1 MMNSLTGGLMMLK
14 EMKDKLPPSERKI
27 AQFILEHPHEAIH
40 CTATQLGELSSTSS
54 AAVIR
59 LCKSLGLKGLQEL
72 KLRISGDLQKKPD
85 ASYRDIQPGEA
96 SDLIVEKVTNNSL
109 QAIKETMELVDYDT
123 LAEAVDVLRNA
134 ERIHFFG
141 VGASGIIA
149 QDAQQKF
156 MRMNKPTSAFTDLHN
171 AAMNI
176 ANVSEEDVVFGIS
189 FSGETYETAKIM
201 EIARQKGAT
210 TISLTRYG
218 QSTVTS
224 FADISLYISASR
236 EIPAPFRSG
245 ATSSRLAQLHMIDIL
260 FVNLVTEQWNEA
272 STYFNEITD
281 VMNTLK
287 GTTVKKGKPVKR
299 MIEKGG

>member
-1 MMNSLTGGLMMLK
+1 MKNSLTGGLVILN
-14 EMKDKLPPSERKI
+14 EMKDKLPPSEQKI
-27 AQFILEHPHEAIH
+27 ARFILDQPHEAIH

-72 KLRISGDLQKKPD
+72 KLRISGDLQKKPEVR
-85 ASYRDIQPGEA
+85 YRDIQPGEA
-96 SDLIVEKVTNNSL
+96 SDSIVEKMTNNSL
-109 QAIKETMELVDYDT
+109 QAIKETTELVDYPS
-123 LAEAVDVLRNA
+123 LSKAVEVLKVAEK
-134 ERIHFFG
+134 IHFFG

-156 MRMNKPTSAFTDLHN
+156 LRMNKATSAFTDLHN

-176 ANVSEEDVVFGIS
+176 ANVTEKDVVFGIS

-201 EIARQKGAT
+201 EIAKSKGAK

-218 QSTVTS
+218 QSAVTA
-224 FADISLYISASR
+224 FADISLFISASR

-260 FVNLVTEQWNEA
+260 FVNLVTNQWDEA
-272 STYFNEITD
+272 SDYFNEITD
-281 VMNTLK
+281 VMDLL
-287 GTTVKKGKPVKR
+287 KGKPARPKSS
-299 MIEKGG
+299 KTAKP

>member
-1 MMNSLTGGLMMLK
+1 MKNSLTGGLVILN
-14 EMKDKLPPSERKI
+14 EMKDKLPPSEKKI
-27 AQFILEHPHEAIH
+27 AVFILEQPHEAIH
-40 CTATQLGELSSTSS
+40 CTASQLGELSSTSS

-72 KLRISGDLQKKPD
+72 KLRISGDLQKKPE
-85 ASYRDIQPGEA
+85 ARFRDIQPGES
-96 SDLIVEKVTNNSL
+96 SDSIVEKVTNNSL
-109 QAIKETMELVDYDT
+109 QAIKETTEMVDYSV
-123 LAEAVDVLRNA
+123 LAEAVDVLKQA
-134 ERIHFFG
+134 ENIHFFG

-156 MRMNKPTSAFTDLHN
+156 LRMNKATSAFTDLHN

-176 ANVSEEDVVFGIS
+176 ANVGGQDVVVGIS

-201 EIARQKGAT
+201 EIAKKKGAK

-218 QSTVTS
+218 QSAVS
-224 FADISLYISASR
+224 AHADVPLYISASR

-260 FVNLVTEQWNEA
+260 FVNLVTDQWEQA
-272 STYFNEITD
+272 SNYFNEITD
-281 VMNTLK
+281 VMDLLK
-287 GTTVKKGKPVKR
+287 EKPSRPKQ
-299 MIEKGG
+299 EKS

>member
-1 MMNSLTGGLMMLK
+1 MKQMKNSLTGGLVILN
-14 EMKDKLPPSERKI
+14 EMKDKLPPSEKKI
-27 AQFILEHPHEAIH
+27 AEFILDQPHEAIH

-72 KLRISGDLQKKPD
+72 KLRISGDLQKKPE
-85 ASYRDIQPGEA
+85 ARYRDIQPGEP
-96 SDLIVEKVTNNSL
+96 SDSIVEKITSNSL
-109 QAIKETMELVDYDT
+109 QAIRETTEMVDYRT
-123 LAEAVDVLRNA
+123 LSEAVRLLNEA
-134 ERIHFFG
+134 GSIHFFG

-156 MRMNKPTSAFTDLHN
+156 LRMNKPTSAFTDMHN

-176 ANVSEEDVVFGIS
+176 ANVTENDVVFGIS

-201 EIARQKGAT
+201 EIAKKKGAR

-218 QSTVTS
+218 QSPVTEHT
-224 FADISLYISASR
+224 DVSLYISASR

-260 FVNLVTEQWNEA
+260 FVNVVTEQWDKA
-272 STYFNEITD
+272 SEYFHEITD
-281 VMNTLK
+281 VMDLLK
-287 GTTVKKGKPVKR
+287 GKKT
-299 MIEKGG
+299 KG

>member
-1 MMNSLTGGLMMLK
+1 MQLKDKRGEHMKNSLTGGLVMLH
-14 EMKDKLPPSERKI
+14 EMKDKLPPSEKKI
-27 AQFILEHPHEAIH
+27 AAFILDHPHEAIH
-40 CTATQLGELSSTSS
+40 CTASQLGELSSTSS

-72 KLRISGDLQKKPD
+72 KLRISGDLQKKPE
-85 ASYRDIQPGEA
+85 SGFRDIQPGEA
-96 SDLIVEKVTNNSL
+96 SDSIVEKVTNNSL
-109 QAIKETMELVDYDT
+109 QAIKESAELVDYFT
-123 LAEAVDVLRNA
+123 LSEAIKHLNKA
-134 ERIHFFG
+134 NRIHFFG

-156 MRMNKPTSAFTDLHN
+156 LRMNKATSAFTDFHN

-176 ANVSEEDVVFGIS
+176 ANVDENDVVFGIS

-201 EIARQKGAT
+201 EIAKERGAT

-218 QSTVTS
+218 QSTVTEYS
-224 FADISLYISASR
+224 DIPLYISASR

-260 FVNLVTEQWNEA
+260 FVNLVTVEWDQA
-272 STYFNEITD
+272 SEYFNEVTE

-287 GTTVKKGKPVKR
+287 GKKAKK
-299 MIEKGG
+299 

>member
-1 MMNSLTGGLMMLK
+1 MKNSLTGGLVILN
-14 EMKDKLPPSERKI
+14 EMKDKLPPSEQKI
-27 AQFILEHPHEAIH
+27 ATFILDQPHEAIH
-40 CTATQLGELSSTSS
+40 FTATQLGELSSTSS

-72 KLRISGDLQKKPD
+72 KLRISGDLQKKPEVR
-85 ASYRDIQPGEA
+85 YRDIQPGEA
-96 SDLIVEKVTNNSL
+96 SDSIVEKVTNNSL
-109 QAIKETMELVDYDT
+109 QAIKETTELVDYQSLSKAVEVLKD
-123 LAEAVDVLRNA
+123 AEK
-134 ERIHFFG
+134 IHFFG

-156 MRMNKPTSAFTDLHN
+156 LRMNKATTAFTDLHN

-176 ANVSEEDVVFGIS
+176 ANVTEKDVVFGIS

-201 EIARQKGAT
+201 EIAKSKGAA

-218 QSTVTS
+218 QSAVTV
-224 FADISLYISASR
+224 FADISLFISASR

-260 FVNLVTEQWNEA
+260 FVSLVTNQWDQA
-272 STYFNEITD
+272 SDYFNEITD
-281 VMNTLK
+281 VMDLLK
-287 GTTVKKGKPVKR
+287 GKSARPKSSKTAKP
-299 MIEKGG
+299 

>member
-1 MMNSLTGGLMMLK
+1 MKNSLTGGLVILN
-14 EMKDKLPPSERKI
+14 EMKDKLPPSEKKI
-27 AQFILEHPHEAIH
+27 AEFILDQPHEAIH

-72 KLRISGDLQKKPD
+72 KLRISGDLQKKPE
-85 ASYRDIQPGEA
+85 ARYRDIQPGEP
-96 SDLIVEKVTNNSL
+96 SDSIVEKITSNSL
-109 QAIKETMELVDYDT
+109 QAIRETTEMVDYRT
-123 LAEAVDVLRNA
+123 LSEAVKLLNEA
-134 ERIHFFG
+134 GAIHFFG

-156 MRMNKPTSAFTDLHN
+156 LRMNKPTSAFTDMHN

-176 ANVSEEDVVFGIS
+176 ANVTENDVVFGIS

-201 EIARQKGAT
+201 EIAKKKGAR

-218 QSTVTS
+218 QSPVTEH
-224 FADISLYISASR
+224 ADVSLYISASR

-260 FVNLVTEQWNEA
+260 FVNVVTEQWDKA
-272 STYFNEITD
+272 SEYFHEITD
-281 VMNTLK
+281 VMDLLK
-287 GTTVKKGKPVKR
+287 GKKT
-299 MIEKGG
+299 KG

>member
-1 MMNSLTGGLMMLK
+1 MEEMKNSLKGGLVILN

-27 AQFILEHPHEAIH
+27 AEFILDQPHEAIH

-72 KLRISGDLQKKPD
+72 KLRISGDLQKKPENRF
-85 ASYRDIQPGEA
+85 RDIQPGES
-96 SDLIVEKVTNNSL
+96 SDSIVEKVTNNSL
-109 QAIKETMELVDYDT
+109 QAIKETTEMVDYRT
-123 LAEAVDVLRNA
+123 LEKAVDVLKKA
-134 ERIHFFG
+134 DTIHFFG

-156 MRMNKPTSAFTDLHN
+156 LRMNKATSAFTDMHN

-176 ANVSEEDVVFGIS
+176 ANVKENDVVFGIS

-201 EIARQKGAT
+201 EIAKYKGAK

-218 QSTVTS
+218 QSPVTS
-224 FADISLYISASR
+224 HADVSLYISASR

-260 FVNLVTEQWNEA
+260 FVNLVTDQWNEA
-272 STYFNEITD
+272 SDYFNEITD
-281 VMNTLK
+281 VMDVL
-287 GTTVKKGKPVKR
+287 KGKPLRQK
-299 MIEKGG
+299 KAQS

>member
-1 MMNSLTGGLMMLK
+1 MEEMKNSLKGGLVILN

-27 AQFILEHPHEAIH
+27 AEFILDQPHEAIH

-72 KLRISGDLQKKPD
+72 KLRISGDLQKKPENRF
-85 ASYRDIQPGEA
+85 RDIQPGES
-96 SDLIVEKVTNNSL
+96 SDSIVEKVTNNSL
-109 QAIKETMELVDYDT
+109 QAIKETTEMVDYRT
-123 LAEAVDVLRNA
+123 LEKAVDVLRKA
-134 ERIHFFG
+134 DTIHFFG

-156 MRMNKPTSAFTDLHN
+156 LRMNKATSAFTDMHN

-176 ANVSEEDVVFGIS
+176 ANVKENDVVFGIS

-201 EIARQKGAT
+201 EIAKYKRAK

-218 QSTVTS
+218 QSPVTS
-224 FADISLYISASR
+224 HADVSLYISASR

-260 FVNLVTEQWNEA
+260 FVNLVTDQWNEA
-272 STYFNEITD
+272 SDYFNEITD
-281 VMNTLK
+281 VMDVL
-287 GTTVKKGKPVKR
+287 KGKPLRQK
-299 MIEKGG
+299 KAQS

>member
-1 MMNSLTGGLMMLK
+1 MKQMKNSLTGGLVILN
-14 EMKDKLPPSERKI
+14 EMKDKLPPSEKKI
-27 AQFILEHPHEAIH
+27 AEFILDQPHEAIH

-72 KLRISGDLQKKPD
+72 KLRISGDLQKKPE
-85 ASYRDIQPGEA
+85 ARYRDIQPGEP
-96 SDLIVEKVTNNSL
+96 SDSIVEKITSNSL
-109 QAIKETMELVDYDT
+109 QAIRETTEMVDYRT
-123 LAEAVDVLRNA
+123 LSEAVKLLNEA
-134 ERIHFFG
+134 GSIHFFG

-156 MRMNKPTSAFTDLHN
+156 LRMNKPTSAFTDMHN

-176 ANVSEEDVVFGIS
+176 ANVTENDVVFGIS

-201 EIARQKGAT
+201 EIAKKKGAR

-218 QSTVTS
+218 QSPVTEH
-224 FADISLYISASR
+224 ADVSLYISASR

-260 FVNLVTEQWNEA
+260 FVNVVTEQWDKA
-272 STYFNEITD
+272 SEYFHEITD
-281 VMNTLK
+281 VMDLLK
-287 GTTVKKGKPVKR
+287 GKKT
-299 MIEKGG
+299 KG

>member
-1 MMNSLTGGLMMLK
+1 MKNSLTGGLVILN
-14 EMKDKLPPSERKI
+14 EMKDKLPPSEKKI
-27 AQFILEHPHEAIH
+27 AEFILDQPHEAIH

-72 KLRISGDLQKKPD
+72 KLRISGDLQKKPE
-85 ASYRDIQPGEA
+85 ARYRDIQPGEP
-96 SDLIVEKVTNNSL
+96 SDSIVEKITSNSL
-109 QAIKETMELVDYDT
+109 QAIRETTEMVDYRT
-123 LAEAVDVLRNA
+123 LSEAVKLLNEA
-134 ERIHFFG
+134 GSIHFFG

-156 MRMNKPTSAFTDLHN
+156 LRMNKPTSAFTDMHN

-176 ANVSEEDVVFGIS
+176 ANVTENDVVFGIS

-201 EIARQKGAT
+201 EIAKKKGAR

-218 QSTVTS
+218 QSPVTEH
-224 FADISLYISASR
+224 ADVSLYISASR

-260 FVNLVTEQWNEA
+260 FVNVVTEQWDKA
-272 STYFNEITD
+272 SEYFHEITD
-281 VMNTLK
+281 VMDLLK
-287 GTTVKKGKPVKR
+287 GKKT
-299 MIEKGG
+299 KG

>member
-1 MMNSLTGGLMMLK
+1 MIEMKNSLTGGLVILN
-14 EMKDKLPPSERKI
+14 EMKDKLPPSEKKI
-27 AQFILEHPHEAIH
+27 AEFILDQPHEAIH

-72 KLRISGDLQKKPD
+72 KLRISGDLQKKPE
-85 ASYRDIQPGEA
+85 ARYRDIQPGEP
-96 SDLIVEKVTNNSL
+96 SDSIVEKITSNSL
-109 QAIKETMELVDYDT
+109 QAIRETTEMVDYRT
-123 LAEAVDVLRNA
+123 LSEAVKLLNEA
-134 ERIHFFG
+134 GSIHFFG

-156 MRMNKPTSAFTDLHN
+156 LRMNKPTSAFTDMHN

-176 ANVSEEDVVFGIS
+176 ANVTENDVVFGIS
-189 FSGETYETAKIM
+189 FSGETHETAKIM
-201 EIARQKGAT
+201 EIAKKKGAR

-218 QSTVTS
+218 QSPVTEH
-224 FADISLYISASR
+224 ADVSLYISASR

-260 FVNLVTEQWNEA
+260 FVNVVTEQWDKA
-272 STYFNEITD
+272 SEYFHEITD
-281 VMNTLK
+281 VMDLLK
-287 GTTVKKGKPVKR
+287 AKKT
-299 MIEKGG
+299 KG

>member
-1 MMNSLTGGLMMLK
+1 MKNSLTGGLVILN
-14 EMKDKLPPSERKI
+14 EMKDKLPPSEKKI
-27 AQFILEHPHEAIH
+27 ATFILDQPHEAIH

-72 KLRISGDLQKKPD
+72 KLRISGDLQKKPEVR
-85 ASYRDIQPGEA
+85 YRDIQPGEA
-96 SDLIVEKVTNNSL
+96 SDSIVEKMTNNSL
-109 QAIKETMELVDYDT
+109 QAIKETTELVDYHS
-123 LAEAVDVLRNA
+123 LSKAVEVLKVAEK
-134 ERIHFFG
+134 IHFFG

-156 MRMNKPTSAFTDLHN
+156 LRMNKATTAFTDLHN

-176 ANVSEEDVVFGIS
+176 ANVTERDIVFGIS

-201 EIARQKGAT
+201 EIAKSKGAK

-218 QSTVTS
+218 QSAVTA
-224 FADISLYISASR
+224 FADISLFISASR

-260 FVNLVTEQWNEA
+260 FVNLVTNQWDEA
-272 STYFNEITD
+272 SDYFNEITD
-281 VMNTLK
+281 VMDLLK
-287 GTTVKKGKPVKR
+287 GTAARPKSSKTAKP
-299 MIEKGG
+299 

>member
-1 MMNSLTGGLMMLK
+1 MKNSLTGGLVILN
-14 EMKDKLPPSERKI
+14 EMKDKLPPSEKKI
-27 AQFILEHPHEAIH
+27 AEFILDQPHEAIH

-72 KLRISGDLQKKPD
+72 KLRISGDLQKKPE
-85 ASYRDIQPGEA
+85 ARYRDIQPGEP
-96 SDLIVEKVTNNSL
+96 SDSIVEKITSNSL
-109 QAIKETMELVDYDT
+109 QAIRETTEMVDYRT
-123 LAEAVDVLRNA
+123 LSEAVRLLNEA
-134 ERIHFFG
+134 GSIHFFG

-156 MRMNKPTSAFTDLHN
+156 LRMNKPTSAFTDMHN

-176 ANVSEEDVVFGIS
+176 ANVTENDVVFGIS

-201 EIARQKGAT
+201 EIAKKKGAR

-218 QSTVTS
+218 QSPVTEH
-224 FADISLYISASR
+224 ADVSLYISASR

-260 FVNLVTEQWNEA
+260 FVNVVTEQWDKA
-272 STYFNEITD
+272 SEYFHEITD
-281 VMNTLK
+281 VMDLLK
-287 GTTVKKGKPVKR
+287 GKKT
-299 MIEKGG
+299 KG

>member
-1 MMNSLTGGLMMLK
+1 MKNGLTGGLMMLT
-14 EMKDKLPPSERKI
+14 EMQEKLPPSEKKI
-27 AQFILEHPHEAIH
+27 AKFILEHPHEAIH
-40 CTATQLGELSSTSS
+40 CTAAQLGELSSTSS

-72 KLRISGDLQKKPD
+72 KLRISGDLHKRPESKF
-85 ASYRDIQPGEA
+85 RDIQPGEEPYE
-96 SDLIVEKVTNNSL
+96 IVEKVTNNNL
-109 QAIKETMELVDYDT
+109 QAIKETSELVDYET
-123 LAEAVDVLRNA
+123 LSKAVQLLKEAR
-134 ERIHFFG
+134 RIHFFG

-156 MRMNKPTSAFTDLHN
+156 LRMNRATSAFTDLHN

-176 ANVSEEDVVFGIS
+176 ANVDESDVVFGIS

-201 EIARQKGAT
+201 EIAQSKGAK

-218 QSTVTS
+218 NSRVTS
-224 FADISLYISASR
+224 FADVSLYISASR

-260 FVNLVTEQWNEA
+260 FVHLVTDQWDEA
-272 STYFNEITD
+272 SVYFNEISD
-281 VMNTLK
+281 VISQLK
-287 GTTVKKGKPVKR
+287 GDG
-299 MIEKGG
+299 

>member
-1 MMNSLTGGLMMLK
+1 MIMKASLTGGLVMLK

-27 AQFILEHPHEAIH
+27 AGFILDQPHEAIH
-40 CTATQLGELSSTSS
+40 CTASQLGELSSTSS

-72 KLRISGDLQKKPD
+72 KLRISGDLQKKPEEQ
-85 ASYRDIQPGEA
+85 YRDIQPGEP
-96 SDLIVEKVTNNSL
+96 SDLIVEKVTNNSV
-109 QAIKETMELVDYDT
+109 QAIKETTELVDYKT
-123 LAEAVDVLRNA
+123 LSEAIKFLKNA

-156 MRMNKPTSAFTDLHN
+156 MRMNKATSAFNDLHN

-176 ANVSEEDVVFGIS
+176 ANVSDRDVVFGIS
-189 FSGETYETAKIM
+189 FSGETYETAKVM
-201 EIARQKGAT
+201 EIAKRKGAK

-218 QSTVTS
+218 QSPVTAC
-224 FADISLYISASR
+224 ADVSLYISASR

-260 FVNLVTEQWNEA
+260 FVNLVTEQWGEA
-272 STYFNEITD
+272 SDYFEEITEVIND
-281 VMNTLK
+281 L
-287 GTTVKKGKPVKR
+287 KGKPSLKNVKS
-299 MIEKGG
+299 MKQ

>member
-1 MMNSLTGGLMMLK
+1 MKNSLTGGLVILN
-14 EMKDKLPPSERKI
+14 EMKDKLPPSEKKI
-27 AQFILEHPHEAIH
+27 AEFILDQPHEAIH

-72 KLRISGDLQKKPD
+72 KLRISGDLQKKPE
-85 ASYRDIQPGEA
+85 ARYRDIQPGEP
-96 SDLIVEKVTNNSL
+96 SDSIVEKITSNSL
-109 QAIKETMELVDYDT
+109 QAIRETTEMVDYRT
-123 LAEAVDVLRNA
+123 LSEAVKLLNEA
-134 ERIHFFG
+134 GSIHFFG

-156 MRMNKPTSAFTDLHN
+156 LRMNKPTSAFTDMHN

-176 ANVSEEDVVFGIS
+176 ANVTENDVIFGIS

-201 EIARQKGAT
+201 EIAKKKGAR

-218 QSTVTS
+218 QSPVTEH
-224 FADISLYISASR
+224 ADVSLYISASR

-260 FVNLVTEQWNEA
+260 FVNVVTEQWDKA
-272 STYFNEITD
+272 SEYFHEITD
-281 VMNTLK
+281 VMDLLK
-287 GTTVKKGKPVKR
+287 GKKT
-299 MIEKGG
+299 KG